1 MKSACQPNGLGCD
14 VRAFPA
20 MQATETMLSMTRIDI
35 AALQKAYAETTNQ
48 RGWPDHRPSEW
59 SRPRPGAADEGM
71 REDIRCAADARA
83 FLARGLART

>member
-35 AALQKAYAETTNQ
+35 AALQKAYAGNDK
-48 RGWPDHRPSEW
+48 P
-59 SRPRPGAADEGM
+59 
-71 REDIRCAADARA
+71 AR
-83 FLARGLART
+83 LARSQTQRVVKA